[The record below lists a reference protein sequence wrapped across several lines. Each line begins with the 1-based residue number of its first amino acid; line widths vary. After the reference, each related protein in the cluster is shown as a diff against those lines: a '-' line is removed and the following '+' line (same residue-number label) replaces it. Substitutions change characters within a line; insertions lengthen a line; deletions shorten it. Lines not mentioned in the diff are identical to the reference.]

1 MGDES
6 LPEILKRYRELTE
19 ALADPAK
26 ASNPEIHKE
35 RGRLEKRAQLYEE
48 WSRIG
53 AEIEETRSLLE
64 DPELG
69 EVAAEELVTL
79 EQRRTELT
87 LQLAD
92 EMGSDEADSAKSVI
106 IEIRP
111 GTGGDEAAL
120 FARDLFEMYR
130 RFAELHRL
138 KFETLDVQST
148 DLGGLREATFSIKG
162 KEVYRMLKFEA
173 GGHRVQRVP
182 QTETS
187 GRVHTSAATVAV
199 LPELEDISVDI
210 KPEDL
215 KIDTMRAGGP
225 GGQKVNKTESA
236 IRITHIETGIVVK
249 CQDEKSQHKNRARA
263 MRILKS
269 RLYDRMRFERDS
281 ARAAERKG
289 QIGSGDRS
297 QRIRTYNFPQDR
309 LSDHRLDV
317 NLHGLPDIML
327 GKLDPL
333 IDLLR
338 RREKAERL
346 KALDL
351 GELEETR

>member
-1 MGDES
+1 VGDES
-6 LPEILKRYRELTE
+6 LPEILRRYRELTD
-19 ALADPAK
+19 ALSDPAK
-26 ASNPEIHKE
+26 AANPEIHKE
-35 RGRLEKRAQLYEE
+35 RGRLEKRAQLYAE
-48 WSRIG
+48 WTG
-53 AEIEETRSLLE
+53 VCAEIEETKSLLE

-69 EVAAEELVTL
+69 EVAKEELVVL
-79 EQRRTELT
+79 DQKKQDLT

-130 RFAELHRL
+130 RFAELHRF
-138 KFETLDVQST
+138 KFEALDVQST

-199 LPELEDISVDI
+199 LPELEDIEVDL

-236 IRITHIETGIVVK
+236 IRITHIATGIVVK

-269 RLYDRMRFERDS
+269 RIYEQMRFERDS
-281 ARAAERKG
+281 ARAAARKG

-317 NLHGLPDIML
+317 NLHGLPDILL

-338 RREKAERL
+338 RNEKAERL